1 MTRTEKDHF
10 IKWARGLSDSE
21 LEKEYYDAS
30 YACLGSEA
38 EEMYERGWDMDDIIE
53 RDKYERDLGVK
64 AGILEG
70 ICVERGIQ
78 LWKEGDDYES

>member
-10 IKWARGLSDSE
+10 IKWARSLSDSE

-38 EEMYERGWDMDDIIE
+38 EEMYERGWDMDDILE

-70 ICVERGIQ
+70 VCAERGIQ
-78 LWKEGDDYES
+78 LWEEGDDNEP

>member
-30 YACLGSEA
+30 YDCLGSEA

-64 AGILEG
+64 ADILEA
-70 ICVERGIQ
+70 ICVERGIK
-78 LWKEGDDYES
+78 LWKRR

>member
-78 LWKEGDDYES
+78 LWKEGADNG

>member
-64 AGILEG
+64 ADILEA
-70 ICVERGIQ
+70 ICVERGIK
-78 LWKEGDDYES
+78 LWKRR

>member
-1 MTRTEKDHF
+1 MTRTEKFHF
-10 IKWARGLSDSE
+10 IKWTRSLSDSE

-30 YACLGSEA
+30 YDCLGSEA

-64 AGILEG
+64 ADILEA
-70 ICVERGIQ
+70 ICVERGIK
-78 LWKEGDDYES
+78 LWERRC

>member
-10 IKWARGLSDSE
+10 IKWARDLSDSE

-78 LWKEGDDYES
+78 LWNEGADNR

>member
-1 MTRTEKDHF
+1 MTRTEKFHF
-10 IKWARGLSDSE
+10 IKWARSLSDSE

-30 YACLGSEA
+30 YDCLGSET

-64 AGILEG
+64 ADILEA
-70 ICVERGIQ
+70 ICVERGIK
-78 LWKEGDDYES
+78 LWKRR